1 MNNTRNA
8 VCICLIALSLL
19 GKTFSSESSQNF
31 NLKEIAEKNYVHI
44 GKHLTVEDEGNDDI
58 ANMWFIIGDNCIAV
72 IDTGGSINICKKFK
86 KSIRNITNK
95 PICYVINTHV
105 HYDHILGNKAFANE
119 NADFV
124 GHENLAEAINQNK
137 DFFLTQFK
145 KNLSEDPNGSDLISP
160 NILIKKLTK
169 LDLGNRVLTLI
180 PFPNSHSQNDIVV
193 IDEKTK
199 TLWAGDL
206 IFIERIPSLT
216 GSLKGWVET
225 IERIKKLD
233 VKVIVPGHGKVS
245 SSLKE
250 ALKQQTDYFELLL
263 NKIREAIAEGKFID
277 EAMES
282 IDKENQL
289 KWLLHE
295 YQHARN
301 VSRTYTELEWE

>member
-1 MNNTRNA
+1 M
-8 VCICLIALSLL
+8 
-19 GKTFSSESSQNF
+19 
-31 NLKEIAEKNYVHI
+31 
-44 GKHLTVEDEGNDDI
+44 
-58 ANMWFIIGDNCIAV
+58 
-72 IDTGGSINICKKFK
+72 
-86 KSIRNITNK
+86 
-95 PICYVINTHV
+95 
-105 HYDHILGNKAFANE
+105 
-119 NADFV
+119 
-124 GHENLAEAINQNK
+124 
-137 DFFLTQFK
+137 
-145 KNLSEDPNGSDLISP
+145 ISP
-160 NILIKKLTK
+160 NILIEKLTK

-225 IERIKKLD
+225 IEKIKKLD
-233 VKVIVPGHGKVS
+233 VKVIVRGHGIVS

-289 KWLLHE
+289 EWLLHE

-301 VSRTYTELEWE
+301 VSRTYTELELSLIHI